1 MRKIRYSS
9 LLAALLLAFALV
21 FTACGL
27 LDGLSSTTAGGS
39 GEPSNPPPTNPTNP
53 TNPPTTTTP
62 TYDDFNPADYPIIN
76 ETGRS
81 DSELRG
87 VIDFLHLMF
96 AEKEY
101 EGAWATNY
109 IKTNKIKTIIS
120 NGNYGVAWI
129 DPNQLDRIYLGTN
142 RLDSL
147 VDYYNNPTWDDNDR
161 AHRRKGIHD
170 DLTHETM
177 HLVQYSGGSF
187 KLMTGMRPDIC
198 AAAQMLTEFLASFYT
213 DGRHEDAYVTADMT
227 DAVATQS
234 KYMILACDPWE
245 YDAARAKD
253 PSLPSY
259 IMSTPWFDSLLSRIA
274 RMAFTSALVYE
285 SAMTEPLV
293 LANKEDM
300 PRVARSLPACRD
312 PKTVDVT
319 DKALWT
325 VFDAL
330 RSAANGDSKY
340 LKLTDDPNNSWRVY
354 RPLFD
359 HFQNST
365 IAMWDEQYASK
376 ARGAY

>member
-27 LDGLSSTTAGGS
+27 LDGLSSTPAGGS
-39 GEPSNPPPTNPTNP
+39 GEPSNPPPTNPTDP
-53 TNPPTTTTP
+53 KPP
-62 TYDDFNPADYPIIN
+62 TYDDFNPADYPILN
-76 ETGRS
+76 ETGRP
-81 DSELRG
+81 DSEYAQL
-87 VIDFLHLMF
+87 IEILHLMF

-101 EGAWATNY
+101 VGDWTANY
-109 IKTNKIKTIIS
+109 IKTNKIKTILAPNDS
-120 NGNYGVAWI
+120 GDAWI
-129 DPNQLDRIYLGTN
+129 EAWGGALDRIYLSADAHNT
-142 RLDSL
+142 LLS
-147 VDYYNNPTWDDNDR
+147 VYNDPRWDDNDR
-161 AHRRKGIHD
+161 AQNRKGIHD

-177 HLVQYSGGSF
+177 HLVQYSGDSF

-213 DGRHEDAYVTADMT
+213 ARHPDAHVTADMT

-245 YDAARAKD
+245 YDNARAKD

-274 RMAFTSALVYE
+274 QMAFTSALVRE
-285 SAMTEPLV
+285 SALTEPLV

-300 PRVARSLPACRD
+300 LRVARSLLACRD
-312 PKTVDVT
+312 PRTIGVT
-319 DKALWT
+319 DEALWT

-330 RSAANGDSKY
+330 RKVAVGDSKY
-340 LKLTDDPNNSWRVY
+340 LKLTDDPNNAWSVY
-354 RPLFD
+354 RPSFD
-359 HFQNST
+359 NFQG
-365 IAMWDEQYASK
+365 IIEDWEAQYASK
-376 ARGAY
+376 ARGAAPAL